1 MTWPFENDTSA
12 ITKKLAKKSLKS
24 EKRRNILLVLT
35 IALAAFLMSTV
46 GTAIFSTG
54 AMQRKMAEDT
64 YEIVYP
70 GITEGDLQNL
80 REQPEIAR
88 AGLQYSLG
96 TDNNNDTGALLSM
109 TYGDKDALYA
119 GRKQSQIVEGTYPQ
133 KSDEAAVSS
142 AYLEKFFPGSGVGD
156 QITVPFEGK
165 VYPFTVS
172 AILSTP
178 DTGVEAYS
186 VMVSQSFLKEQ
197 SSYDPGSYNAY
208 VHFKGADDYKADD
221 LKKLGAEIRDRLG
234 LRSVSYSSIYFSVS
248 RTILPENIFQLTAL
262 VLVVMLGGSMV
273 IRSIFRISILE
284 KFQSPGQLRTLGAT
298 KRQITRLVRRES
310 RFLSLIGIPIGILAG
325 IVTGTL
331 LATNLF
337 ASGFSLKTDLA
348 VALVTALVGYGMVS
362 VSVRKPVKI
371 AANTSPM
378 EALRLTDC
386 PKVAEKSRKPCRFTP
401 LAMAAR
407 NLGRDRKRVISV
419 LVSLT
424 FGGLLLVVSA
434 SVFDSYSPEQHA
446 DIGFPYGHFRLY
458 LDDPE
463 LSPYEQMKDSP
474 FTEEFKQELLSIDGV
489 EQVQTLRRE
498 VGGCAFKG
506 ATAEGGGSCDILT
519 KEGLSLESD
528 WNFVAWH
535 LTSGR
540 MPENDREI
548 LIADT
553 YANNPDSQNFIQL
566 GEKLE
571 LETEGKTMTVTMVG
585 TFDPT
590 QTGSGNGAYALDS
603 ASAMITEGLA
613 REMISSV
620 ENFDYTWVISADPS
634 KEDSVTAALESAVA
648 NAPSGIAL
656 YTYAEELDFLTFQQT
671 AIFGGLQGL
680 SWMIFLFGVVN
691 LANMTLSNQ
700 LSRRRELCMMRSVG
714 MTKRQLYQV
723 LTSEGMFYVLFSTC
737 IALVVGTPVAVWICR
752 WMGEAMMG
760 QVLSYQFPIGQMLLY
775 IGVLVVLELLLSIWT
790 IRKQEQSSLIEQMRI
805 VE

>member
-1 MTWPFENDTSA
+1 MTLPFENNTTQ
-12 ITKKLAKKSLKS
+12 IVKRLAKRSLSS

-70 GITEGDLQNL
+70 GIAEGDLQNL
-80 REQPEIAR
+80 LEQPEIAR

-96 TDNNNDTGALLSM
+96 TDDNNDTGGLLSI
-109 TYGDKDALYA
+109 TYGDEDALYA
-119 GRKQSQIVEGTYPQ
+119 GRKQSQIVEGAYPQ

-197 SSYDPGSYNAY
+197 PSYNPSGYNAY
-208 VHFKGADDYKADD
+208 VHFKGADDYNADD
-221 LKKLGAEIRDRLG
+221 LKNLGAEIRDRLG

-248 RTILPENIFQLTAL
+248 RTIQPENVLQLTAV

-284 KFQSPGQLRTLGAT
+284 KIQSYGQLRTLGAT
-298 KRQITRLVRRES
+298 RRQIKRLVRRES

-325 IVTGTL
+325 ISIGTL

-337 ASGFSLKTDLA
+337 ASGFSLETDLA
-348 VALVTALVGYGMVS
+348 VALVTALVSYGMVS
-362 VSVRKPVKI
+362 ISVRKPVKI

-386 PKVAEKSRKPCRFTP
+386 QKSAEKSRKARRFTP
-401 LAMAAR
+401 LAMAIH
-407 NLGRDRKRVISV
+407 NMGRDRKRVVSV

-424 FGGLLLVVSA
+424 FGGLLLVMSA
-434 SVFDSYSPEQHA
+434 SVFSSYSPKQHA
-446 DIGFPYGHFRLY
+446 DIEFPYGHFRLY

-463 LSPYEQMKDSP
+463 LSSYEQMQDSP
-474 FTEEFKQELLSIDGV
+474 FTEEFKQEILSIDGV

-506 ATAEGGGSCDILT
+506 ATAEGGGRCDILT
-519 KEGLSLESD
+519 KEGLSLEGD
-528 WNFVAWH
+528 WDFVAQH

-548 LIADT
+548 LIADA

-566 GEKLE
+566 GEELE

-585 TFDPT
+585 TFD
-590 QTGSGNGAYALDS
+590 QTGSDNGTYALDS
-603 ASAMITEGLA
+603 ASAMITEELA
-613 REMISSV
+613 REMIPGV

-634 KEDSVTAALESAVA
+634 KENSVTAALESAA
-648 NAPSGIAL
+648 TNASSGMGL
-656 YTYAEELDFLTFQQT
+656 YTYDEGLDFLIFQQT

-737 IALVVGTPVAVWICR
+737 IALVVGTPAAVWICR

-790 IRKQEQSSLIEQMRI
+790 IHKQEQSSLIEQMRI

>member
-1 MTWPFENDTSA
+1 MTLPFENNTTQV
-12 ITKKLAKKSLKS
+12 IKQLAKRSLSS
-24 EKRRNILLVLT
+24 EKRRNILLILT

-54 AMQRKMAEDT
+54 AMQKKMSTDT

-70 GITEGDLQNL
+70 GIMEGDLQNL

-96 TDNNNDTGALLSM
+96 TDNNNDTGGLLSVI
-109 TYGDKDALYA
+109 YGDEDALYA
-119 GRKQSQIVEGTYPQ
+119 GRHQSQIVEGTYPQ
-133 KSDEAAVSS
+133 KSNEAAVSS
-142 AYLEKFFPGSGVGD
+142 AYLKKFFPGSGVGD

-165 VYPFTVS
+165 EYPFTVS
-172 AILSTP
+172 AILSSP

-186 VMVSQSFLKEQ
+186 VLVSQSFLKEQ
-197 SSYDPGSYNAY
+197 PGYDPSGYNAY
-208 VHFKGADDYKADD
+208 VHFKGADGYNADD
-221 LKKLGAEIRDRLG
+221 LKNLGMEIRDRLG

-248 RTILPENIFQLTAL
+248 RTIQPENILQLTAV

-284 KFQSPGQLRTLGAT
+284 KIQSYGQLRTLGAT
-298 KRQITRLVRRES
+298 KRQIKRLVRRES
-310 RFLSLIGIPIGILAG
+310 RFLSLLGIPIGVLAG
-325 IVTGTL
+325 IAIGTL

-348 VALVTALVGYGMVS
+348 VALATALVSYGMVS
-362 VSVRKPVKI
+362 LSVRKPVKI
-371 AANTSPM
+371 AANISPM

-386 PKVAEKSRKPCRFTP
+386 QKAAVKARKARRFTP

-407 NLGRDRKRVISV
+407 NLERDRKRVISV

-434 SVFDSYSPEQHA
+434 SVFGSYSPEQHA
-446 DIGFPYGHFRLY
+446 DIEFPYGHFRLY

-463 LSPYEQMKDSP
+463 RSSYEQMKDSP
-474 FTEEFKQELLSIDGV
+474 FTQDFKQELLSIDGV
-489 EQVQTLRRE
+489 EQVQTLRRN
-498 VGGCAFKG
+498 VGGCDFKA
-506 ATAEGGGSCDILT
+506 ATAEGGGMCDILT
-519 KEGLSLESD
+519 KEGLSLEGD
-528 WNFVAWH
+528 WAFVAQH

-548 LIADT
+548 LIADA

-566 GEKLE
+566 GEEIE
-571 LETEGKTMTVTMVG
+571 LETEEKTMTVTMVG
-585 TFDPT
+585 TFGGA
-590 QTGSGNGAYALDS
+590 GSGNGSYALDA
-603 ASAMITEGLA
+603 ASVMITEGLA
-613 REMISSV
+613 KEMISSV
-620 ENFDYTWVISADPS
+620 KNFDYTWVISADPG
-634 KEDSVTAALESAVA
+634 KEDSVTAALESAAA
-648 NAPSGIAL
+648 NAPSGMGL
-656 YTYAEELDFLTFQQT
+656 YTYAKGLDFLTFQQT

-691 LANMTLSNQ
+691 LTNMILSNQ

-714 MTKRQLYQV
+714 MTRRQLYQV

-760 QVLSYQFPIGQMLLY
+760 QVLAYQFPMRQMLLY

-790 IRKQEQSSLIEQMRI
+790 IRKQEKSSLIEQMRI

>member
-1 MTWPFENDTSA
+1 MTLPFENNTIQA
-12 ITKKLAKKSLKS
+12 VKRLAKRSLSS
-24 EKRRNILLVLT
+24 EKRRNILLILT

-64 YEIVYP
+64 YEIIYP

-96 TDNNNDTGALLSM
+96 TDDNNETGGLLSM
-109 TYGDKDALYA
+109 TYGDEDALYA
-119 GRKQSQIVEGTYPQ
+119 GRKQSHILEGTYPQ
-133 KSDEAAVSS
+133 IADEAAISS

-156 QITVPFEGK
+156 KITVPFEGK
-165 VYPFTVS
+165 EYSFTIS

-197 SSYDPGSYNAY
+197 PGYAPNSYNAY
-208 VHFKGADDYKADD
+208 VHFKGADDYNADD
-221 LKKLGAEIRDRLG
+221 LKNLGAEIRDRLG

-248 RTILPENIFQLTAL
+248 RTIQPENVLQLTAV

-273 IRSIFRISILE
+273 IRSIFRISVLE
-284 KFQSPGQLRTLGAT
+284 KIQSYGQLRTLGAT
-298 KRQITRLVRRES
+298 KRQIKRLVRRES
-310 RFLSLIGIPIGILAG
+310 RFLALMGIPIGILAG
-325 IVTGTL
+325 IVIGTL
-331 LATNLF
+331 LASNLF
-337 ASGFSLKTDLA
+337 ASGFSLETDLA
-348 VALVTALVGYGMVS
+348 VALVTALVSYGMVS
-362 VSVRKPVKI
+362 ISVRKPVKI

-386 PKVAEKSRKPCRFTP
+386 PKAAGKSRKPRRFTP
-401 LAMAAR
+401 LAMATR

-434 SVFDSYSPEQHA
+434 SVFSSYSPAQHA
-446 DIGFPYGHFRLY
+446 DIQFPYGHFRLY

-463 LSPYEQMKDSP
+463 LSSYEQMQDSP

-489 EQVQTLRRE
+489 EQVRTLRRE

-506 ATAEGGGSCDILT
+506 ATAEGGGRCDILT
-519 KEGLSLESD
+519 REGLSLEGD
-528 WNFVAWH
+528 WDFVEQH

-548 LIADT
+548 LIADA
-553 YANNPDSQNFIQL
+553 YANNPDSQNIIQL
-566 GEKLE
+566 GEEIE
-571 LETEGKTMTVTMVG
+571 LETEEKTMTVTMAG
-585 TFDPT
+585 TFGT
-590 QTGSGNGAYALDS
+590 TGSDNGAYALDS
-603 ASAMITEGLA
+603 ASVMITEGLA
-613 REMISSV
+613 REMISRV
-620 ENFDYTWVISADPS
+620 ENFDYTWVISAAPS
-634 KEDSVTAALESAVA
+634 KEDSVAAALESAVA
-648 NAPSGIAL
+648 NAPSGMGL
-656 YTYAEELDFLTFQQT
+656 YTYAEGLDFLTFQQT